1 MVRSPRACCRT
12 ARCPCWCCIDKRFKF
27 QRFITPGKKEL
38 EMTDTAE
45 HREKLMADL
54 KLVVADAEA
63 LLQATAGQA
72 GEGVAELRARVQA
85 SLSQAKDGLIN
96 VQHAVVEKARA
107 T

>member
-1 MVRSPRACCRT
+1 MS
-12 ARCPCWCCIDKRFKF
+12 
-27 QRFITPGKKEL
+27 
-38 EMTDTAE
+38 DTAE

-54 KLVVADAEA
+54 KLVVSDAEA

-96 VQHAVVEKARA
+96 VQHAVVEKAKA
-107 T
+107 TAKATDEYVHENPWSSVGIAAGVGLLVGLLIGRR

>member
-1 MVRSPRACCRT
+1 
-12 ARCPCWCCIDKRFKF
+12 
-27 QRFITPGKKEL
+27 
-38 EMTDTAE
+38 MTDTAE

-107 T
+107 TAKATDQYVNENPWSSVGIAAGVGLLVGVLIGRR